1 MYKIQNWHY
10 VKLSC
15 FTVYTKPMLN
25 LLLSN
30 IELQVQE
37 QKEKKLFFSETRWM
51 LSKDVVDCVSR
62 LD

>member
-1 MYKIQNWHY
+1 
-10 VKLSC
+10 
-15 FTVYTKPMLN
+15 MLN